1 MNNLNAK
8 LNEIINIVEKTN
20 TCDELMDI
28 YMEPKTILMGKQ
40 VLSLLY
46 LDVKVNVKDFLMI
59 YIISK
64 YYEDIIGDITLDKNK
79 EIYDCVKNIILLTK
93 KNNTDLEIYKSKIVS
108 FLYNFKEWKNDS
120 KELLIKE
127 LVHEHHNLSVDRL
140 ECKKNNEDEKEK
152 VFIQC
157 QTEVNELIEK
167 INGAEYLQEIKSY
180 TPIVIEKEKL
190 EDQYKEVFSD
200 SLKQD
205 LKNNNEL
212 LKQVLNYC
220 KNILLSLT
228 SDNALKGQITK
239 SYDNTLFDNIETTEL
254 IHRGNDMLDIIK
266 LLHAPYYDMELEE
279 YRKHF
284 SKKNTNIEYLIEKLH
299 KLTENIINDIK
310 KIKTSK

>member
-1 MNNLNAK
+1 MNNLNSK
-8 LNEIINIVEKTN
+8 LNKIIKIVEQSKN
-20 TCDELMDI
+20 CDELMNV
-28 YMEPKTILMGKQ
+28 YMEPTTILIAKQ
-40 VLSLLY
+40 ALGLLY
-46 LDVKVNVKDFLMI
+46 LDVSVNVKDFLMI
-59 YIISK
+59 FMISK
-64 YYEDIIGDITLDKNK
+64 YYDEIIGDITLDNNK
-79 EIYDCVKNIILLTK
+79 KIYDSVINFILLIQK
-93 KNNTDLEIYKSKIVS
+93 KNTDLEIYKSVILLFS
-108 FLYNFKEWKNDS
+108 FIFKEWKNES

-127 LVHEHHNLSVDRL
+127 LVHEHHSLSVDRL

-212 LKQVLNYC
+212 LKKELNDC